1 MDQPAGESTRDGD
14 VSNKPDIN
22 TPSDSTTGMASDGPS
37 TEELQKRRR
46 ERKPFF
52 YCRIVTNHP
61 FKSFFVTLGIQIG
74 IVLITGILFLS
85 GYNLFPTSFDT
96 LPMEVYSVPYRLRD
110 YANRD
115 KDGYSDSF
123 SRTLS
128 NTGYPSW
135 ERGLR
140 HALSSLDLYYN
151 GQGRNVFTRETLQL
165 MQQVENDLV
174 TASGYSSTWCQTN
187 SSTME
192 CVNVVSILRY
202 FDGTYSSI
210 SATFNDP
217 TFSNIP
223 AVLYEAYTNTQTKSD
238 FEFFLPKSF
247 VITPTKAEG
256 TMTRS
261 ILPIGCSISGTY
273 LCKNMK
279 DLVGDFLQGPMKEK
293 LENWRDKL
301 TSLDFW
307 YYCFVLWNKDVI
319 SQAMTDMML
328 ALGSM
333 VFIFSFMTYHTK
345 SFWIAGFAVIS
356 IITSFLGGNLIY
368 RIIFDFQ
375 YFGFFHILAI
385 FIALG
390 IGADDLFVFYDAWRL
405 TSFHSYPTLA
415 HRLSDA
421 FNKSAQS
428 MAITS
433 LTTIVAFLCSALS
446 PLLATKSFGVFAAI
460 IILFNYMS
468 VIIFFPCVVTVYHLK
483 FEKFK
488 WPCFRCCR
496 KNQAD
501 SSEKDKYNNN
511 SVKPM
516 QNIFVLSDGKTD
528 ITTKHGDTLIEDI
541 EDPASIRNGQASN
554 GHAPNGHLSNGQVDK
569 GISNDHVANGKS
581 NGHVVNG
588 IGNGH
593 VTNGIGN
600 GHVANGVPNGKVSD
614 DKTTGTTT
622 PNDRQTGEKDKSKQ
636 KKLVVFFR
644 DYYFRFITH
653 RIARWCLLPVFAVVV
668 ATFAYQASKLEPD
681 NENMQVWK
689 DSHFYS
695 KAIDAE
701 QYDFHVS
708 ADENLVTVNIL
719 WGLKNKDR
727 TDCHFSDITCRG
739 TTVYDD
745 TFDPNPVANQQA
757 LMDFCS
763 NLYSMSAS
771 QISEYEIKT
780 DSSGNPE
787 IACFTRDLG
796 TFLSNASTTLSIDLA
811 LPWDYTKVSNLMTA
825 ESTHYDVSQ
834 FNTNFPNI
842 LEIAIQYWMYNR
854 YAKTFTSDYS
864 TYNDMFGEQ
873 KGSWSQQL
881 VSDTSIYYGNKLK
894 YMMVSINTTINRFTT
909 GYTEG
914 IPKVEKWENFVQSE
928 ISKMPTGLKG
938 GFQLTRNIWHWLY
951 VQKEMEKNAVT
962 GIAVGVSL
970 AFPILCLSTMN
981 IIVGGFATLSICCTT
996 ICVIGVIP
1004 SAGWKLG
1011 LLTSLNMTMLVGLAV
1026 DYVVHL
1032 AEGYRN
1038 SLHKD
1043 RLNRTRDMLEEMAT
1057 SVFSGACTTLG
1068 AALFMFLAQITFF
1081 MQFGIFL
1088 FCTIG
1093 FSLFFSLGLFSVLMG
1108 LIGPQ
1113 NDIGSLQPIFNF
1125 IKEKLKKCPCL
1136 KKKSKVTN
1144 IENGGP

>member
-1 MDQPAGESTRDGD
+1 MDQPGDESTKDGD
-14 VSNKPDIN
+14 AKSGNVTDNK
-22 TPSDSTTGMASDGPS
+22 GGGVS
-37 TEELQKRRR
+37 TEELQKQRR
-46 ERKPFF
+46 ERKPNF
-52 YCRIVTNHP
+52 YCRMVTNHP
-61 FKSFFVTLGIQIG
+61 YRSFFICLGMQIALM
-74 IVLITGILFLS
+74 LISGILFLS

-115 KDGYSDSF
+115 KAGYSDSF
-123 SRTLS
+123 TRTLS
-128 NTGYPSW
+128 NTGYPTW
-135 ERGLR
+135 DRGLR
-140 HALSSLDLYYN
+140 HSLSSLDLYYS
-151 GQGRNVFTRETLQL
+151 GKGGNVFTRETLQL
-165 MQQVENDLV
+165 MQQVERDLV
-174 TASGYSSTWCQTN
+174 TAAGYTSTWCQTN
-187 SSTME
+187 SSSLD
-192 CVNVVSILRY
+192 CVDVVSILRF
-202 FDGTYSSI
+202 FDGTYSGI

-223 AVLYEAYTNTQTKSD
+223 GVLYEAYTNTQTKAY
-238 FEFFLPKSF
+238 FEFFLPKNF
-247 VITPTKAEG
+247 VITSARAEG
-256 TMTRS
+256 TITRS
-261 ILPIGCSISGTY
+261 LLPIGCSLSGTY
-273 LCKNMK
+273 LCKNMQ
-279 DLVGDFLQGPMKEK
+279 DIVGDFLQGPMKEK
-293 LENWRDKL
+293 LEIWRDKL
-301 TSLDFW
+301 TSIDFW
-307 YYCFVLWNKDVI
+307 YYGYVLWNKDVI
-319 SQAMTDMML
+319 AQAMTDMML

-345 SFWIAGFAVIS
+345 SIWIAGFAVLS

-405 TSFHSYPTLA
+405 TSFHSYPTLS
-415 HRLSDA
+415 HRMSDA

-433 LTTIVAFLCSALS
+433 LTTIVAFLCSAIS

-488 WPCFRCCR
+488 WPCFRCCSKKHAE
-496 KNQAD
+496 KN
-501 SSEKDKYNNN
+501 EKDQFNNN

-516 QNIFVLSDGKTD
+516 ENIFVLSDGKTD
-528 ITTKHGDTLIEDI
+528 ITTSKKDEAMLEDI
-541 EDPASIRNGQASN
+541 GDQTSIQNGHTSN
-554 GHAPNGHLSNGQVDK
+554 GNVHNGHLT
-569 GISNDHVANGKS
+569 
-581 NGHVVNG
+581 
-588 IGNGH
+588 NGH
-593 VTNGIGN
+593 VTNGIVN
-600 GHVANGVPNGKVSD
+600 SHVANGAPNGIRNGIS
-614 DKTTGTTT
+614 KTTTATTEKET
-622 PNDRQTGEKDKSKQ
+622 RKKDKRKQ

-644 DYYFRFITH
+644 DYYFKFITH
-653 RIARWCLLPVFAVVV
+653 KIARWCLLPVFAVVV
-668 ATFAYQASKLEPD
+668 VVFAYQASKLEPD

-695 KAIDAE
+695 LAIDAE
-701 QYDFHVS
+701 QYSFHQS

-727 TDCHFSDITCRG
+727 SDCHFSDIKCRG

-757 LMDFCS
+757 IMDFCS
-763 NLYSMSAS
+763 SLYSMSAS
-771 QISEYEIKT
+771 KIAEYEIKT
-780 DSSGNPE
+780 DSNGDPE
-787 IACFTRDLG
+787 IACFTRDLT
-796 TFLSNASTTLSIDLA
+796 TFLSNISTVLSIDVS

-834 FNTNFPNI
+834 FNSNFPNI
-842 LEIAIQYWMYNR
+842 LGIAVQYWMYNG
-854 YAKTFTSDYS
+854 YAKTFTPDYS
-864 TYNDMFGEQ
+864 TYNTMFGEE
-873 KGSWSQQL
+873 KGAWSQQL
-881 VSDTSIYYGNKLK
+881 LSDTSIYYGNKLK

-914 IPKVEKWENFVQSE
+914 IPKVEKWENFIQSE
-928 ISKMPTGLKG
+928 VNKMPAGLRG

-962 GIAVGVSL
+962 GIAIGVSL

-981 IIVGGFATLSICCTT
+981 VVVGSLATLSICCTT

-1004 SAGWKLG
+1004 LAGWKLG
-1011 LLTSLNMTMLVGLAV
+1011 LLVSLNMTMLVGLAV

-1068 AALFMFLAQITFF
+1068 ASLFMFLAQITFF
-1081 MQFGIFL
+1081 MQFGIFM

-1113 NDIGSLQPIFNF
+1113 NDFGSLHPVFNF
-1125 IKEKLKKCPCL
+1125 IKEKLQTCPCC
-1136 KKKSKVTN
+1136 KKKAKVEN

>member
-1 MDQPAGESTRDGD
+1 MDLAQDSVAE
-14 VSNKPDIN
+14 VSKDEL
-22 TPSDSTTGMASDGPS
+22 S
-37 TEELQKRRR
+37 TEELQKQRR
-46 ERKPFF
+46 EKKPFF

-61 FKSFFVTLGIQIG
+61 YKSFFVALGIQIG
-74 IVLITGILFLS
+74 IVMTTGILFLS
-85 GYNLFPTSFDT
+85 GYDLFPTSFDT
-96 LPMEVYSVPYRLRD
+96 LPMELYSIPYRLRD

-115 KDGYSDSF
+115 KDNYDDAF
-123 SRTLS
+123 VRQLD
-128 NTGYPSW
+128 NTGFPSW

-140 HALSSLDLYYN
+140 HSLSSLDLYYSSEGGN
-151 GQGRNVFTRETLQL
+151 IFTRETFQL

-174 TASGYSSTWCQTN
+174 TASGYSSSWCQTN
-187 SSTME
+187 SSSLA
-192 CVNVVSILRY
+192 CVNTVSILRY
-202 FDGTYSSI
+202 FDGTYSGI

-223 AVLYEAYTNTQTKSD
+223 SVLYEAYTNTQTKAD

-247 VITPTKAEG
+247 VITATRAEG
-256 TMTRS
+256 TITRS
-261 ILPIGCSISGTY
+261 ILPVGCSVSGTY

-279 DLVGDFLQGPMKEK
+279 NVVGDFLQGPMKDK
-293 LENWRDKL
+293 LESWREKL
-301 TSLDFW
+301 TSFDFW
-307 YYCFVLWNKDVI
+307 YYSYILWNKDVI
-319 SQAMTDMML
+319 AQAMTDMML

-345 SFWIAGFAVIS
+345 SLWIAGFAIIS

-368 RIIFDFQ
+368 RVIFDFR

-390 IGADDLFVFYDAWRL
+390 IGADDLFVFFDAWRL
-405 TSFHSYPTLA
+405 TSFHSYPSLA

-428 MAITS
+428 MATTS
-433 LTTIVAFLCSALS
+433 LTTIVAFLCSAIS

-460 IILFNYMS
+460 TIFFNYMS

-483 FEKFK
+483 FEHFK

-496 KNQAD
+496 KKTSD
-501 SSEKDKYNNN
+501 SSENDKVNNN

-516 QNIFVLSDGKTD
+516 QSIFVLSDGKSD
-528 ITTKHGDTLIEDI
+528 ITTNEKIGQTVHKDLD
-541 EDPASIRNGQASN
+541 DFPQKQNGQV
-554 GHAPNGHLSNGQVDK
+554 PNGHVS
-569 GISNDHVANGKS
+569 
-581 NGHVVNG
+581 
-588 IGNGH
+588 NGH
-593 VTNGIGN
+593 VTNGIAN
-600 GHVANGVPNGKVSD
+600 GHMSNGISNGKANTVN
-614 DKTTGTTT
+614 KTDGTTSK
-622 PNDRQTGEKDKSKQ
+622 PNDKQTRQTDRSKE
-636 KKLVVFFR
+636 KKLVIFFR

-653 RIARWCLLPVFAVVV
+653 RIARWCLLPVFVVVV
-668 ATFAYQASKLEPD
+668 AVFAYQASTLEPD

-689 DSHFYS
+689 DSHHYS

-701 QYDFHVS
+701 QYDFYVS
-708 ADENLVTVNIL
+708 ADENLVTVHIL

-727 TDCHFSDITCRG
+727 SNCHFSDITCVG
-739 TTVYDD
+739 DNVYDD
-745 TFDPNPVANQQA
+745 SFDPNPVANQQA
-757 LMDFCS
+757 IMDFCS
-763 NLYSMSAS
+763 SLYSMSAS
-771 QISEYEIKT
+771 TLAEYEIKT

-787 IACFTRDLG
+787 IACFTRDLT
-796 TFLSNASTTLSIDLA
+796 TFLSNITTALSIDVS

-834 FNTNFPNI
+834 FNSNFPNI
-842 LEIAIQYWMYNR
+842 LEIAVQYWMYNG
-854 YAKTFTSDYS
+854 YAKTFTDDYA
-864 TYNDMFGEQ
+864 TYNSMFGEE
-873 KGSWSQQL
+873 KGAWSKQL
-881 VSDTSIYYGNKLK
+881 LSDTSIYYGNKMK

-909 GYTEG
+909 GYAEG
-914 IPKVEKWENFVQSE
+914 IPKVERWENFIQSE
-928 ISKMPTGLKG
+928 VGKMPTGLQG
-938 GFQLTRNIWHWLY
+938 GFQLTRSIWHWLY
-951 VQKEMEKNAVT
+951 IQKEMEKNAVT

-981 IIVGGFATLSICCTT
+981 VIVGSLATLSICCTT

-1004 SAGWKLG
+1004 TAGWRLG

-1043 RLNRTRDMLEEMAT
+1043 RLHRTRDMLEEMAT

-1068 AALFMFLAQITFF
+1068 AALFMFLAKITFF

-1113 NDIGSLQPIFNF
+1113 NDTGSLRPIFNF
-1125 IKEKLKKCPCL
+1125 IKRTLKKCLCWR
-1136 KKKSKVTN
+1136 KSKVVN
-1144 IENGGP
+1144 IENGDSINNTTHQK